1 MRCRLAIGSHAAW
14 SLACIIDGFI
24 LYGRELGWMGSK
36 VLLYFNKE
44 H

>member
-1 MRCRLAIGSHAAW
+1 MRCQLAIGSHAAW
-14 SLACIIDGFI
+14 LLCIIDEFI
-24 LYGRELGWMGSK
+24 LYGQELGWMGSK